1 MLYQVSPLRTHSC
14 TSTFCQVPPSPA
26 LMAQLKAKYTELIQ
40 KKLLPTTISFSDYY
54 QVWRSERRS
63 ENLVGLDDG
72 ATILNQN
79 GAFEQILRPRPNTE
93 LNGVVQ
99 TLVLLVDFEDRPASL
114 DRNASFYEQM
124 LFGDE
129 GVFLTGSMR
138 EYYRKL
144 SNFDSYEADGETVI
158 EGIDIQGQ
166 VHGWL
171 RLPQTLSF
179 YAGNNSG
186 LSKDNY
192 PRNIQR
198 MAEDAVAI
206 AKAQGIDFTP
216 FDSLN
221 EGYVTALF
229 LIHAGSG
236 AESTNRKTDIWS
248 AKWEVPNP
256 ISVAPDL
263 KVKKFLTVPENCNIG
278 VCAHEWGHLAAQWA
292 DYYDTGSNEQTKS
305 NGLGDYCLMA
315 SGCYGNNALTPTFT
329 TGMLRMFHGWLEPE
343 VVNVSSA
350 DIPLDPAAEGGNLI
364 MIQNPARMRDTQYI
378 LVEYRRQEEQDRYL
392 PDGGVAIYVV
402 DEAID
407 NVNNEQKL
415 AIELLQA
422 DGRRDLAKIFGDGN
436 RGDKGDLYP
445 SVINAVRKD
454 TVGQNTNPTLN
465 LPGGNWTGI
474 TIKVKGNV
482 GDDQMFIDVTIA
494 S

>member
-1 MLYQVSPLRTHSC
+1 MLYQISPLRTHSC
-14 TSTFCQVPPSPA
+14 QSTFCQVPPSPA
-26 LMAQLKAKYTELIQ
+26 LMAQVKAKYTKLIQ
-40 KKLLPTTISFSDYY
+40 KKLLPETMSFSDYY

-63 ENLVGLDDG
+63 ENIIGLDDG
-72 ATILNQN
+72 TTVLNQS
-79 GAFEQILRPRPNTE
+79 GDFEQITRPKQQ

-138 EYYRKL
+138 EYYRAL
-144 SNFDSYEADGETVI
+144 SNYDSYEADGETVI
-158 EGIDIQGQ
+158 DGIDIQGQ
-166 VHGWL
+166 VFGWL
-171 RLPQTLSF
+171 RLPKTLEF

-186 LSKDNY
+186 LSQENY

-206 AKAQGIDFTP
+206 ATAQGIDFTP

-221 EGYVTALF
+221 EGFVTALF
-229 LIHAGSG
+229 IIHAGSG
-236 AESTNRKTDIWS
+236 AESTGRKTDLWS
-248 AKWEVPNP
+248 AKWEVPIP
-256 ISVAPDL
+256 ISVAPGL
-263 KVKKFLTVPENCNIG
+263 KVRKFLTVPENCNIG

-292 DYYDTGSNEQTKS
+292 DYYDTDINKQTKS

-329 TGMLRMFHGWLEPE
+329 NGMLRMFHGWIEPE
-343 VVNVSSA
+343 VINVSSA

-364 MIQNPARMRDTQYI
+364 MIQNPARMQDTQYI
-378 LVEYRRQEEQDRYL
+378 LVEYRRQEEQDKFL

-407 NVNNEQKL
+407 NVNNEKKL

-454 TVGQNTNPTLN
+454 AVGQNTNPALN

-482 GDDQMFIDVTIA
+482 GDDQMFIDVTI
-494 S
+494 SN